1 MGQSYEKNKLHIY
14 NYRINNRD
22 KHLTQHKTCQK
33 KYDEFKRI
41 SRIFRN
47 ILF

>member
-1 MGQSYEKNKLHIY
+1 MGQSYEKNKIHIY
-14 NYRINNRD
+14 NYIGKNRE
-22 KHLTQHKTCQK
+22 KVLNQKRKSQK
-33 KYDEFKRI
+33 KLDEFKRI